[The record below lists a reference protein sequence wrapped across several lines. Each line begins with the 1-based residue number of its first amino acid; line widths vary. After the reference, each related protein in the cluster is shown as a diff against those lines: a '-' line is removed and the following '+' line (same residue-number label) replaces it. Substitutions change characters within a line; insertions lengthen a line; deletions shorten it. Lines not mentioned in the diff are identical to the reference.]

1 MTYVTLVDR
10 CSGSDAQIEGA
21 AEFAQDLERNP
32 LRFAFVDGQIP
43 DLCPEVGE
51 SEWVLN
57 IKRSALSAFQNNMDD
72 LHDNTRTREVK
83 ELAIMGQWGMPRGD
97 HFCRGLL
104 LKISSSSD
112 DLQMSCRDLTTWHVV
127 KSLQLIWRS
136 ALGGEIYGFPNELQR
151 FGIKIGHQGRSFTD
165 GR

>member
-51 SEWVLN
+51 SDWVLN

-83 ELAIMGQWGMPRGD
+83 ELANTGQWGMPHGD

-104 LKISSSSD
+104 L
-112 DLQMSCRDLTTWHVV
+112 
-127 KSLQLIWRS
+127 
-136 ALGGEIYGFPNELQR
+136 
-151 FGIKIGHQGRSFTD
+151 
-165 GR
+165 